1 MRKMDQ
7 DELMSFAEKIG
18 RLLDGGEVIELLGDV
33 GSGKTTFTKGLARG
47 LEIDDP
53 IQSPTFTINRIY
65 EARDGLRLAHYDF
78 YRLSNAGI
86 MSQELDESIHDPK
99 TITVIEWGD
108 IIQDILPENRITI
121 KLDIIDDQH
130 RALRFI
136 SRGNLR
142 SRYEKDEKDDQ

>member
-121 KLDIIDDQH
+121 KLDIIDDQQ